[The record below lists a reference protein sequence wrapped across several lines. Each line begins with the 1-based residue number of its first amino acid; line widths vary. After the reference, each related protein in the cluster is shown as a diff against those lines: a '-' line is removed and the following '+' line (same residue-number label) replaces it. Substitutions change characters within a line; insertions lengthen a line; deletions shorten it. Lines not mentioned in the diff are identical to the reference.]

1 MSGTHRIES
10 FGWNIAGAPGYTPR
24 SNEGLGSHSQA
35 GEDVEVKVEVSDGDG
50 EFVPDAPPHWCL
62 EGLAGDWMLSRPTP
76 GAR

>member
-24 SNEGLGSHSQA
+24 SNKGHGSHSQA
-35 GEDVEVKVEVSDGDG
+35 GEDVEVKVEVSDDG
-50 EFVPDAPPHWCL
+50 EFVPDAPTHWCR
-62 EGLAGDWMLSRPTP
+62 EGLAEDWMLSRPTP